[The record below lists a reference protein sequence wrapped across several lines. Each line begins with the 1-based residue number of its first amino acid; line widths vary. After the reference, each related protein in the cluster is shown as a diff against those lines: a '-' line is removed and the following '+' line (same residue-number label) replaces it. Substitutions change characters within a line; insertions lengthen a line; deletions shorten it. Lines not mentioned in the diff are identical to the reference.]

1 MATVVICCVL
11 CTSHAWY
18 AAARARRRRR
28 FPRRRDRRAGR
39 RRRRGVLHD
48 RDDGLRR
55 GRHRPELRRA
65 GALLRVPA
73 DRHLRRRRA
82 ADGVGARAMRGGG
95 DARRAAGVRR
105 VAARARRRRPH
116 GRRHARARAADPRR
130 RRPALRGRRGAG
142 RGAARAGARGAA
154 DRRPSARPHRR
165 CDGAVRARR
174 GPARR
179 AGRPRLEAFHPA
191 PRRRGRPRVRGA
203 ARRRRRGRDRGA
215 EAPRGDHRERPRRPR
230 RPHRSGRDDS
240 RAARPRAALRHLP
253 GSPAARAR
261 ARARDVQAPVRAPR
275 REPSRSRRRHR
286 PRARHR
292 PEPRLRGRG
301 ERRHLARLAQRRHLR
316 GARRRRL
323 RERPV
328 PPRGRARPARRPALL
343 RPAGRGM
350 PKRTDLRTIL
360 ILGSGP
366 IRIGQACEFDY
377 SGAQACRVVLVNSN
391 PATIMTD
398 PEWADATYL
407 EPLDAE
413 TVAQVIERERP
424 DAILPTLGGQ
434 TGLNLGVELAPLGI
448 ELIGADLGAIRRAE
462 DRELFRSTVQAA
474 GLPVPRSVVAHEP
487 VDFELPAIVRP
498 AFTLGGTGGGVARTR
513 EELRAAIEHGV
524 AASPV
529 GQVLVEE
536 YLEGWQ
542 EHELEVMCDAA
553 GNAVVVC
560 SIENLDPMGVHT
572 GDSWTV
578 APQQTLD
585 DATYQ
590 RLRDAAFTTARAV
603 GVATGGANVQF
614 AVHPATNELRVIE
627 MNPRVSRSSALASKA
642 TGFPIAK
649 LAALLAVGYTLD
661 ELPNDITKK
670 TTAAFEPALDYVAVK
685 APRFDFEK
693 FPTADRRL
701 GAEMRAVGETLGL
714 GRTFAEAFVKA
725 VEGREA
731 PPVPFDGTRL
741 GEPLPGRWDLLLEA
755 AHRGLDL
762 PGIHPYFAEAL
773 REAALVTQ
781 CHMPRGRPP
790 RVRHA
795 VDSCAGEFE
804 AETPYYYLAPGA
816 VDEGPPPSGRA
827 VVVLGSGPNRIGQGI
842 EFDYCCVHAVQ
853 ALQAVGYE
861 AVLVNSNPETVSTD
875 YDTSDRLY
883 LEPLTEETVL
893 EICALEQPVGV
904 AVSFGGQTPLRLA
917 PALAAAGLPLLGDPL
932 DAIDAAEDRSRFAA
946 LAGELSPPWGAAGD
960 AEEARTIAERIGY
973 PVLVRPHHVLGG
985 RGMHVAYASE
995 ELRVEGPCLVD
1006 RFLAGALELDVDA
1019 LCDGESAWAAAI
1031 LEHVEP
1037 AGVHSGDSACVFP
1050 GPSVTEALEC
1060 QIREVATR
1068 VAHDLGARGLLNL
1081 QLAVHEDRLWVLEAN
1096 PRASRTVPFTAKATG
1111 VPVVEHAVRLLVGEN
1126 LADLDLPERAE
1137 PTRAW
1142 AKEAVF
1148 PSDRFEG
1155 AAARGPEMRSTGEVM
1170 ASAATAPAAY
1180 ARALRA
1186 AGKTRRGGRI
1196 GGPLQAA

>member
-11 CTSHAWY
+11 CTSHACY
-18 AAARARRRRR
+18 AAARARRRHRL
-28 FPRRRDRRAGR
+28 PRRRDRRAGR

-65 GALLRVPA
+65 GALFRLPA

-105 VAARARRRRPH
+105 VAARPRRRRPH

-142 RGAARAGARGAA
+142 RGAASAGARGAA
-154 DRRPSARPHRR
+154 DRRPSARPRR
-165 CDGAVRARR
+165 RRDGAVRTRR
-174 GPARR
+174 RPARR
-179 AGRPRLEAFHPA
+179 AGRPRLEAFDPA
-191 PRRRGRPRVRGA
+191 PRRRGRSRVRGA
-203 ARRRRRGRDRGA
+203 AGRRRRGRDPGA

-377 SGAQACRVVLVNSN
+377 SGAQACRVLRREGYRVVLVNSN

-434 TGLNLGVELAPLGI
+434 TGLNLAVELAPLGI
-448 ELIGADLGAIRRAE
+448 ELIGADLAAIRRAE

-474 GLPVPRSVVAHEP
+474 ALPVPRSVVAHEP
-487 VDFELPAIVRP
+487 VEFPLPAIVRP
-498 AFTLGGTGGGVARTR
+498 AFTLGGTGGGTARTP
-513 EELRAAIEHGV
+513 EELRRAIEHGV

-553 GNAVVVC
+553 GNTVVVC
-560 SIENLDPMGVHT
+560 SIENLDPVGVHT

-578 APQQTLD
+578 APQQTLPD
-585 DATYQ
+585 GELQ
-590 RLRDAAFTTARAV
+590 RLRDAAFACARAI
-603 GVATGGANVQF
+603 GVANVQF
-614 AVHPATNELRVIE
+614 AYEPETRELALIE

-661 ELPNDITKK
+661 ELPNDITGASS
-670 TTAAFEPALDYVAVK
+670 AAFEPALDYVAVK
-685 APRFDFEK
+685 APRFDFAK
-693 FPTADRRL
+693 FPQADTTL
-701 GAEMRAVGETLGL
+701 GTEMRATGEALGL
-714 GRTFAEAFVKA
+714 GRTFPEALLKA
-725 VEGREA
+725 LDGVEAGDA
-731 PPVPFDGTRL
+731 
-741 GEPLPGRWDLLLEA
+741 LPEIP
-755 AHRGLDL
+755 GL
-762 PGIHPYFAEAL
+762 HPYFAAELASIRAAETSLLADGDVAAAKRYGLPDARIARLLRITEADVRARRDL
-773 REAALVTQ
+773 
-781 CHMPRGRPP
+781 PGRL
-790 RVRHA
+790 A
-795 VDSCAGEFE
+795 IDSCAGEFE
-804 AETPYYYLAPGA
+804 ARTPYYYLSHELGDGDESESGA
-816 VDEGPPPSGRA
+816 I
-827 VVVLGSGPNRIGQGI
+827 VVLGSGTNRIGQGN
-842 EFDYCCVHAVQ
+842 EFDYCCVRAAQ
-853 ALQAVGYE
+853 AFRSLGHEV
-861 AVLVNSNPETVSTD
+861 VLVNSNPETVSTD
-875 YDTSDRLY
+875 YDTCDRLY
-883 LEPLTEETVL
+883 LEPVTLERVL
-893 EICALEQPVGV
+893 DVAALERPLGV
-904 AVSFGGQTPLRLA
+904 VVSLGGQTPL
-917 PALAAAGLPLLGDPL
+917 ALADGLAEAGVRLLGDPL
-932 DAIDAAEDRSRFAA
+932 GAIELAEDRGRFGA
-946 LAGELSPPWGAAGD
+946 LLAELGVRAPAWTLARTTAEAQAF
-960 AEEARTIAERIGY
+960 AEEIGY
-973 PVLVRPHHVLGG
+973 PVVVRPSYVLGG
-985 RGMHVAYASE
+985 RGMRVATAPE
-995 ELRVEGPCLVD
+995 ELELDAPALVD
-1006 RFLAGALELDVDA
+1006 RFLAGALELDVDV
-1019 LCDGESAWAAAI
+1019 LCDGDSGWVAAI
-1031 LEHVEP
+1031 VEHVER
-1037 AGVHSGDSACVFP
+1037 AGVHSGDSACVLP
-1050 GPSVTEALEC
+1050 APSVGRTLEGE
-1060 QIREVATR
+1060 IRELAGTLAR
-1068 VAHDLGARGLLNL
+1068 GLGARGLLNL
-1081 QLAVHEDRLWVLEAN
+1081 QLALHEGELHVLEAN
-1096 PRASRTVPFTAKATG
+1096 PRASRTVPFVAKATG
-1111 VPVVEHAVRLLVGEN
+1111 IPLVDHACRLLLGASLDE
-1126 LADLDLPERAE
+1126 LALRERVVPE
-1137 PTRAW
+1137 RAW
-1142 AKEAVF
+1142 AKEAIF
-1148 PSDRFEG
+1148 PTERLAG
-1155 AAARGPEMRSTGEVM
+1155 AADRGVEMRSTGEVM
-1170 ASAATAPAAY
+1170 A
-1180 ARALRA
+1180 
-1186 AGKTRRGGRI
+1186 
-1196 GGPLQAA
+1196 